1 VVWRGADNQRHTRRL
16 PGPIEKISGGL
27 DSLLRRQGRVREFT
41 SDEECILRIASTAYK
56 KDVELS
62 DGTKVRAG
70 DKICELHLWNE
81 HIPPMPPEGPDLR
94 WGVRFY
100 RLAVKSL
107 RSLAACIAAE
117 ERQDIVALG
126 GQMAF
131 LEKED
136 SPVLAT
142 VAAQLGFDIVNLTA
156 QAGRWRRFTHFWENI
171 FSRALMWTSNPATLR
186 GKRFLRLQRYRLWM
200 SRRTLLQRYGP

>member
-1 VVWRGADNQRHTRRL
+1 MLHVPRAMVR
-16 PGPIEKISGGL
+16 GL
-27 DSLLRRQGRVREFT
+27 DRLLQRQGRVQEFT
-41 SDEECILRIASTAYK
+41 QDEECILRVALTDYK
-56 KDVELS
+56 KDFELS

-70 DKICELHLWNE
+70 DRICELHLWNE
-81 HIPPMPPEGPDLR
+81 HIPPMPLEGPDLR

-107 RSLAACIAAE
+107 RSLAAYLEAE

-131 LEKED
+131 LEKDD

-142 VAAQLGFDIVNLTA
+142 LGAQLGFDIVNLTA
-156 QAGRWRRFTHFWENI
+156 QAGRWGRFTHFWENI
-171 FSRALMWTSNPATLR
+171 FSWALMWTFNPGSLR

-200 SRRTLLQRYGP
+200 SRRTLLQRYGPKTDGLGQR

>member
-1 VVWRGADNQRHTRRL
+1 MLQVPRAMVL
-16 PGPIEKISGGL
+16 GL
-27 DSLLRRQGRVREFT
+27 DRLLQRQGHVQEFT
-41 SDEECILRIASTAYK
+41 QDEECILRIALTTYK
-56 KDVELS
+56 KDFQLS
-62 DGTKVRAG
+62 DGTKVQAG

-81 HIPPMPPEGPDLR
+81 HIPPMPLEGPDLR

-107 RSLAACIAAE
+107 RSLAAYIAAE

-131 LEKED
+131 LEKEN
-136 SPVLAT
+136 SPVLAS
-142 VAAQLGFDIVNLTA
+142 VAAQLGFDVLNLTA
-156 QAGRWRRFTHFWENI
+156 QAGRWGRFTHFWENI
-171 FSRALMWTSNPATLR
+171 FSWALMWTFNPGSLR

-200 SRRTLLQRYGP
+200 SRRTLLERYGP

>member
-1 VVWRGADNQRHTRRL
+1 MLYVLRAMVLALEG
-16 PGPIEKISGGL
+16 
-27 DSLLRRQGRVREFT
+27 LLRRQGHVQEFT
-41 SDEECILRIASTAYK
+41 PDEECILRIALTTYK
-56 KDVELS
+56 KDFELS

-81 HIPPMPPEGPDLR
+81 HIPPMPPEGPDLK

-107 RSLAACIAAE
+107 RSLAAYMVADQM
-117 ERQDIVALG
+117 QDIAALG

-131 LEKED
+131 LEKDD
-136 SPVLAT
+136 SPVLAS

-171 FSRALMWTSNPATLR
+171 FSRALMWTFNPASLR

-200 SRRTLLQRYGP
+200 SRRTLLQRYGKKTDGHGQS

>member
-1 VVWRGADNQRHTRRL
+1 MLHVPRAMVL
-16 PGPIEKISGGL
+16 GL
-27 DSLLRRQGRVREFT
+27 DRLLQRQGHVQEFT
-41 SDEECILRIASTAYK
+41 QDEECILRIALTNYM
-56 KDVELS
+56 KDFELS
-62 DGTKVRAG
+62 DGTKVQAG

-81 HIPPMPPEGPDLR
+81 HIPPMPLEGPDLR

-107 RSLAACIAAE
+107 RSLAAYIAAE

-131 LEKED
+131 LEKEN
-136 SPVLAT
+136 SPVLAS
-142 VAAQLGFDIVNLTA
+142 VAAQLGFDVLNLTA
-156 QAGRWRRFTHFWENI
+156 QAGRWGRFTHFWENI
-171 FSRALMWTSNPATLR
+171 FSWALMWTFNPGSLR

-200 SRRTLLQRYGP
+200 SRRTLLERYGP

>member
-1 VVWRGADNQRHTRRL
+1 MLYVLRAMVLALEG
-16 PGPIEKISGGL
+16 
-27 DSLLRRQGRVREFT
+27 LLRRQGRVQEFT
-41 SDEECILRIASTAYK
+41 QDEECILRIAFTASK
-56 KDVELS
+56 QDVELS

-81 HIPPMPPEGPDLR
+81 HIPPMPTGGPDLR

-107 RSLAACIAAE
+107 RSLAAYIAAE

-131 LEKED
+131 LEKD
-136 SPVLAT
+136 GSPVLAS
-142 VAAQLGFDIVNLTA
+142 VAAQLGFDVLNLTA
-156 QAGRWRRFTHFWENI
+156 QAGRWGRFTHFWENI
-171 FSRALMWTSNPATLR
+171 FSWALMWTFNPGSLR

>member
-1 VVWRGADNQRHTRRL
+1 MLYVLRAMVLALEG
-16 PGPIEKISGGL
+16 
-27 DSLLRRQGRVREFT
+27 LLRRQGGVQEFT
-41 SDEECILRIASTAYK
+41 PDEECILRIALTACK

-81 HIPPMPPEGPDLR
+81 HIPPMPLEGPDLR

-100 RLAVKSL
+100 RLAVRSL
-107 RSLAACIAAE
+107 RSLAAYIAADQM
-117 ERQDIVALG
+117 QDIVALG

-131 LEKED
+131 LEKDD

-156 QAGRWRRFTHFWENI
+156 QGGRWRRFTHFWENI
-171 FSRALMWTSNPATLR
+171 YSWALMWTFNPGSLR
-186 GKRFLRLQRYRLWM
+186 GKRLLRLQRYRLWM
-200 SRRTLLQRYGP
+200 SRRTLLQRYGKKTDGHGQS

>member
-1 VVWRGADNQRHTRRL
+1 LAEVSMLNVPRAL
-16 PGPIEKISGGL
+16 VLGL
-27 DSLLRRQGRVREFT
+27 DLLLQRQAHVQEFT
-41 SDEECILRIASTAYK
+41 QDEECILRIALTTYE
-56 KDVELS
+56 KDFALS

-70 DKICELHLWNE
+70 DRICELHLWNE
-81 HIPPMPPEGPDLR
+81 HIPQIPLEGPDLN

-107 RSLAACIAAE
+107 RSLAAYIAAD
-117 ERQDIVALG
+117 ERQDVVALG

-136 SPVLAT
+136 PPVLAT
-142 VAAQLGFDIVNLTA
+142 VTARLGFDLINLTA
-156 QAGRWRRFTHFWENI
+156 EGGRWRRFTHFWENLY
-171 FSRALMWTSNPATLR
+171 SWALMWTFNPGSLR

-200 SRRTLLQRYGP
+200 SRRTLLERYGPRTDGLG